1 VTRERPVNFQSAP
14 MPDAG
19 AGVPVPVPV
28 PWLHAAAAS
37 TERTATKR

>member
-1 VTRERPVNFQSAP
+1 VNFQSAA

-19 AGVPVPVPV
+19 AGVPVPV